1 MEGKFLNDLSNLL
14 IIKKR
19 LKRSSINT
27 EIARFSIVTYLKN
40 VAFPDIATSAGE
52 VEFRVVGEGGIF
64 YFELLPGII
73 FDKDFIVT
81 EIPIAKEFQVQ
92 VGKAFPVSQ
101 TPSRK
106 FSTSCTNPNGFQKF
120 HTCHLSFDVGI

>member
-1 MEGKFLNDLSNLL
+1 M
-14 IIKKR
+14 
-19 LKRSSINT
+19 KRSSINI
-27 EIARFSIVTYLKN
+27 EIASFSIVTCLEN

-64 YFELLPGII
+64 YFELPPGII

-81 EIPIAKEFQVQ
+81 EIPTAKEFQVE
-92 VGKAFPVSQ
+92 VGKALPLSQ

-106 FSTSCTNPNGFQKF
+106 FSTSCTNLNGFQKF
-120 HTCHLSFDVGI
+120 HTCHLSFDVGIKVF

>member
-14 IIKKR
+14 IFKKV
-19 LKRSSINT
+19 LKRSSINI
-27 EIARFSIVTYLKN
+27 EIARFSIVTCLEN

-64 YFELLPGII
+64 YFELPPGII

-81 EIPIAKEFQVQ
+81 EIPTAKEFQVE

-120 HTCHLSFDVGI
+120 HTCHLSYDVGI

>member
-1 MEGKFLNDLSNLL
+1 M
-14 IIKKR
+14 
-19 LKRSSINT
+19 KRSSINT
-27 EIARFSIVTYLKN
+27 EIARFSIVTCLEN

-64 YFELLPGII
+64 YFELMPGFILG
-73 FDKDFIVT
+73 KDFIVN
-81 EIPIAKEFQVQ
+81 EISTTKEFQVQ